1 MKKPHY
7 LIVMMLSLST
17 LNMYAQWGTLGD
29 RIADGLSNKAQNK
42 IENEVDNAAD
52 KAYNKSKD
60 AAVNGTKSSKSSS
73 ANSKTTSADANTTT
87 PVKSENNTT
96 NTSNTKQPTTLKAY
110 AKFDFVPGDSIIF
123 EDNFVNENTD
133 EIPSKWKVKTG
144 NIEVTQINSENVVGF
159 LDGFYTGMYPRMKKY
174 DYLPKRFTLEFDYL
188 YKCTTKPMSE
198 AMSNGAGGQF
208 WVVFH
213 CPDLDQSANLGDYNQ
228 NDIGFTTS
236 GVVNFNGTSSAFK
249 SEFPDAY
256 TDDYELNDKW
266 VHVSIAVTETSMKV
280 YLNNQRLLNMSKEGQ
295 PASLYLYSEGPSK
308 EENHLQ
314 VFFKNIRIAAGLKDP
329 YKQLTSTVDAKF
341 IARGINFDYNK
352 ATIKPESMGELNR
365 IVDMLKAHPE
375 LKFEIGGHTDS
386 DGDAAYNLKLSQQRA
401 DAVKAQL
408 VAMGIDAS
416 RLTTKG
422 YGKTKPIA
430 DNSTD
435 NGKANNRRVE
445 FVKQ

>member
-1 MKKPHY
+1 MKKPRY

-60 AAVNGTKSSKSSS
+60 AAVNGTQNSKSSS

-87 PVKSENNTT
+87 PVKSENNT
-96 NTSNTKQPTTLKAY
+96 NTKQPANLKVY
-110 AKFDFVPGDSIIF
+110 AKFDFVPGDSVIF
-123 EDNFVNENTD
+123 EDNFVNESTD
-133 EIPSKWKVKTG
+133 EIPSKWKVTTG
-144 NIEVTQINSENVVGF
+144 NVEITQINNENVVGF

-174 DYLPKRFTLEFDYL
+174 GYLPSRFTVEFDYL
-188 YKCTTKPMSE
+188 FRSNSGVDLTESSSGGFTVVSHSE
-198 AMSNGAGGQF
+198 DIDNTEA
-208 WVVFH
+208 
-213 CPDLDQSANLGDYNQ
+213 LGDFRP
-228 NDIGFTTS
+228 NDLQIYMS
-236 GVVNFNGTSSAFK
+236 GDLSFNGSKGKYKVSDP
-249 SEFPDAY
+249 ENN
-256 TDDYELNDKW
+256 ELKDKW
-266 VHVSIAVTETSMKV
+266 VHVSIAVTETTMKV
-280 YLNNQRLLNMSKEGQ
+280 YLNSQRVLNISKDGQ
-295 PASLYLYSEGPSK
+295 PASLYLYCEGPSK
-308 EENHLQ
+308 EENGWQ
-314 VFFKNIRIAAGLKDP
+314 FFVKNVRIATGLKDP
-329 YKQLTSTVDAKF
+329 YKQLTSNVDAKF
-341 IARGINFDYNK
+341 IARGINFDFNK

-365 IVDMLKAHPE
+365 IVIMMNQHPE